1 MTILPNS
8 PCDETLDAVRV
19 PKVYKIPSFIPLRS
33 VVSLLEFIRETRQSI
48 EIAINICKGK
58 KVAVVF
64 RDDDWNLL
72 SETLDMDGHSANF
85 ERGLRKD
92 IDSALGRAVVLDIE
106 PFTALRKKL
115 HQFERRIKA
124 AIRKA
129 EA

>member
-1 MTILPNS
+1 MTILPDS
-8 PCDETLDAVRV
+8 PCDETLDAVHV

-33 VVSLLEFIRETRQSI
+33 AVSLLEFIRETRQSI
-48 EIAINICKGK
+48 EITINICKGK

-72 SETLDMDGHSANF
+72 SETLDMDAHSANF
-85 ERGLRKD
+85 EHGLRKD
-92 IDSALGRAVVLDIE
+92 IDNALGRAVVIDIG
-106 PFTALRKKL
+106 PLTALRRKL
-115 HQFERRIKA
+115 QQIERRIKA

>member
-1 MTILPNS
+1 MTILSNL
-8 PCDETLDAVRV
+8 PCDETLAAVRV
-19 PKVYKIPSFIPLRS
+19 PKVYKIPSFISLRS
-33 VVSLLEFIRETRQSI
+33 VVSLLELIRETRQSI

-64 RDDDWNLL
+64 RDDDWALL
-72 SETLDMDGHSANF
+72 SETLDMDAHSANF

-92 IDSALGRAVVLDIE
+92 IENALKRAVVLDSG
-106 PFTALRKKL
+106 PLTTLRRRL
-115 HQFERRIKA
+115 HQIERRIKT

>member
-1 MTILPNS
+1 MTKLPNS

-19 PKVYKIPSFIPLRS
+19 PRIYKIPSFIPLRS
-33 VVSLLEFIRETRQSI
+33 IVSLLEFIRETRQSI

-72 SETLDMDGHSANF
+72 SETLDMDARSANF
-85 ERGLRKD
+85 EHGLRED
-92 IDSALGRAVVLDIE
+92 IESALGRAIVLDID
-106 PFTALRKKL
+106 PLVTFRRKLR
-115 HQFERRIKA
+115 QIERRIKT

>member
-8 PCDETLDAVRV
+8 SCDETLDAVRV
-19 PKVYKIPSFIPLRS
+19 PKVYKIPSFISLRS
-33 VVSLLEFIRETRQSI
+33 VVSLLEFIRETRQSM
-48 EIAINICKGK
+48 EITINICKGK

-72 SETLDMDGHSANF
+72 SETLDMDAHSANF

-106 PFTALRKKL
+106 PFTTLRKKL
-115 HQFERRIKA
+115 HQFEQRIKA

>member
-8 PCDETLDAVRV
+8 SCDETLDAVRV
-19 PKVYKIPSFIPLRS
+19 PKVCKIPSFISLRS
-33 VVSLLEFIRETRQSI
+33 VVSLLEFIRQTRQSI
-48 EIAINICKGK
+48 EITINICKGK

-72 SETLDMDGHSANF
+72 SETLDMDAHSVNF
-85 ERGLRKD
+85 ESGLRKD
-92 IDSALGRAVVLDIE
+92 IDIALGRAVVLDIE
-106 PFTALRKKL
+106 PFTTLRKKL
-115 HQFERRIKA
+115 HQFEQRIKA

>member
-1 MTILPNS
+1 MLSDS
-8 PCDETLDAVRV
+8 PCDETFDAARV
-19 PKVYKIPSFIPLRS
+19 PRIYKIPTFIPLRS

-72 SETLDMDGHSANF
+72 SETLNMDAHSANF

-92 IDSALGRAVVLDIE
+92 IDSALGRAVVLDIK
-106 PFTALRKKL
+106 PLTTLRRKL
-115 HQFERRIKA
+115 RQIERRIKTA
-124 AIRKA
+124 VRKA